1 MIALFVV
8 VILIFPSFVIGSIL
22 NVECRL
28 AAELALLSQPR
39 AVLAHRLDLL
49 AVVVW
54 NGVADRVCSRVS
66 AVPGNVLEELSV
78 HL

>member
-1 MIALFVV
+1 MITLFVV
-8 VILIFPSFVIGSIL
+8 VILIFPFFVCDSIL

-49 AVVVW
+49 AVVVR
-54 NGVADRVCSRVS
+54 NGVADRVGSRVS